1 MVERMMNFGATRRP
15 AHCCK
20 MMLLLAALTAN
31 AACAETLSDPM
42 RPPVVVAP
50 QADVNSAPTGPILQ
64 SVMISPQRRAAIIGG
79 QTVTIGGKF
88 GNARVIKISES
99 EVVLE
104 SDGKLQTL
112 SLFPGVEKRQVTFEK
127 QMRPFRD
134 KDRKK

>member
-1 MVERMMNFGATRRP
+1 MVERMMNFDATGSP

-20 MMLLLAALTAN
+20 MMLLLAALMAN
-31 AACAETLSDPM
+31 SACAEALSDPM
-42 RPPVVVAP
+42 RPPVVVGP

-79 QTVTIGGKF
+79 QTATIGGKF

>member
-1 MVERMMNFGATRRP
+1 MVERMMKYDATKRP
-15 AHCCK
+15 AQCCK

-31 AACAETLSDPM
+31 AAAAEALSDPM

-50 QADVNSAPTGPILQ
+50 QADVSSTPTGPILQ